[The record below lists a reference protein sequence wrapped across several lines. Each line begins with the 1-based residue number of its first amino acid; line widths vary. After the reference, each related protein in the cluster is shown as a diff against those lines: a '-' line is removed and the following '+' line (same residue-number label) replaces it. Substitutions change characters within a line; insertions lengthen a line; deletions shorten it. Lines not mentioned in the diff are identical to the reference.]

1 MDPINIFD
9 PKIFGP
15 ICFYK
20 KSFLDPKVYLEP
32 KLFKDLRLD
41 PSLGRKKMYCSHI
54 SLELIFL
61 LLKIRSNFW
70 TKLLYLIQNI

>member
-1 MDPINIFD
+1 MNIFD

-41 PSLGRKKMYCSHI
+41 PSLGQKKCI
-54 SLELIFL
+54 EVIFL
-61 LLKIRSNFW
+61 
-70 TKLLYLIQNI
+70 

>member
-1 MDPINIFD
+1 MDPMNIFD

-41 PSLGRKKMYCSHI
+41 PSLGQKNV
-54 SLELIFL
+54 
-61 LLKIRSNFW
+61 LKSYFFEA
-70 TKLLYLIQNI
+70 YFSFA